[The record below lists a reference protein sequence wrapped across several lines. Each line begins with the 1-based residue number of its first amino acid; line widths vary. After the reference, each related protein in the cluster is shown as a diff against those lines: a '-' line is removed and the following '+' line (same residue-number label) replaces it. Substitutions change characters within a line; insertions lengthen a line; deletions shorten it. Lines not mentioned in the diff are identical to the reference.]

1 MSNQSTPAVHVVLIG
16 SDDREWSYDVPT
28 PLREL
33 IVSDPFAT
41 ILEPPVDH
49 WHRFQQFDVAHFM
62 SRAAAP
68 MGGPERYRRRLAVV
82 RYERPVG
89 AAEGRQGSA
98 RCSDRTSRPAW
109 PARRPR

>member
-62 SRAAAP
+62 SRAECDAAP
-68 MGGPERYRRRLAVV
+68 SRKL
-82 RYERPVG
+82 VG
-89 AAEGRQGSA
+89 AFCDQPFPGSEG
-98 RCSDRTSRPAW
+98 
-109 PARRPR
+109 